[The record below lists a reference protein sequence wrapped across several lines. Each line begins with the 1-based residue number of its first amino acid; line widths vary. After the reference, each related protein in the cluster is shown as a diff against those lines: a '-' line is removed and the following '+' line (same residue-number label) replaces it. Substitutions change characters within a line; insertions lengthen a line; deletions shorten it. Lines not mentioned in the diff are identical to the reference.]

1 MSLQVSPETE
11 VRLTEAAQQQGTPVD
26 GLLERFLSERP
37 THAALAGDVRGLPI
51 WRLGQVGA
59 LRRRDL
65 YDDVS

>member
-1 MSLQVSPETE
+1 MSIQVSPETE
-11 VRLTEAAQQQGTPVD
+11 VRLTEAAQQQGTSVD
-26 GLLERFLSERP
+26 ALLERFLGERP
-37 THAALAGDVRGLPI
+37 TRAASAGDVRGLPV